1 MQFIPQLERE
11 GSVCRLDYYVLEETC
26 RFIRKRLDEG
36 KKVPC
41 ISVNF
46 SRRHLEEDYLVKK
59 IVNVIDKYG
68 IDHGYI
74 EIELTESEDFQNY
87 EIMSEIVDG
96 LRSEGIATSID
107 DFGTGYSSLNMI
119 KKVDLN
125 VIKIDKSF
133 IPMETEYP
141 DPIRQSIILVRT
153 QRIQF
158 VKIA

>member
-1 MQFIPQLERE
+1 MYWKKHVGLSASGWMKEKS
-11 GSVCRLDYYVLEETC
+11 SVYLCEFLQKTSGGRLSGE
-26 RFIRKRLDEG
+26 
-36 KKVPC
+36 
-41 ISVNF
+41 
-46 SRRHLEEDYLVKK
+46 K

-141 DPIRQSIILVRT
+141 GKETDMVMLSVSLIWCASSGRRRLQ
-153 QRIQF
+153 
-158 VKIA
+158 KG